1 MKTIH
6 LPSSIGVGKAKT
18 GQLTL
23 GDFSKG
29 HRMERPHRVRWGTN
43 SSYLVGEHV
52 ANFTQPLESLDFQRF
67 SDGLGMRAL
76 TYTSLGLLLGGGEHS
91 LSLMVGLPVEVLED
105 DVLAA
110 KTKRSLRSW
119 LEGEHTFTVN
129 DTETHLKIE
138 RVAAMPQPAGT
149 FFAWGLND
157 QGKWIRTAADF
168 DANVAICDVGFNTLD
183 VFTLQGGKIL
193 WRFTGGDTAG
203 MRRAVE
209 LLLRA
214 LEAEYEVSFSLHETD
229 ALIRQGNPVI
239 SIAGGKVD
247 LTALIADAKKA
258 AASGITTF
266 LDEHWDNGRQ
276 FEHVIFTGGGAA
288 ALENALLEKYPL
300 GYVIQNAVM
309 ANALGLARYGHRV
322 FDTEIIVGLDP
333 GFGGFKTVLV

>member
-1 MKTIH
+1 
-6 LPSSIGVGKAKT
+6 
-18 GQLTL
+18 
-23 GDFSKG
+23 
-29 HRMERPHRVRWGTN
+29 
-43 SSYLVGEHV
+43 
-52 ANFTQPLESLDFQRF
+52 
-67 SDGLGMRAL
+67 
-76 TYTSLGLLLGGGEHS
+76 
-91 LSLMVGLPVEVLED
+91 
-105 DVLAA
+105 
-110 KTKRSLRSW
+110 
-119 LEGEHTFTVN
+119 
-129 DTETHLKIE
+129 
-138 RVAAMPQPAGT
+138 
-149 FFAWGLND
+149 
-157 QGKWIRTAADF
+157 
-168 DANVAICDVGFNTLD
+168 VAICDVGFNTLD

-247 LTALIADAKKA
+247 LTELIADAKKA

-288 ALENALLEKYPL
+288 ALESALLEKYPL